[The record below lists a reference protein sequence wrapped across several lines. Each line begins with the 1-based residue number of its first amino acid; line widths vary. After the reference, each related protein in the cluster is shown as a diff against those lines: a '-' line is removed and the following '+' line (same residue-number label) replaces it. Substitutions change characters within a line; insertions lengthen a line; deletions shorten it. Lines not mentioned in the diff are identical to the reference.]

1 MTMSYVRPLEPD
13 PKEGVAPEMRRGTEP
28 VAVDTAALP
37 FGAALYRHVLKRA
50 LDVGAVAMAAPVVL
64 PLVAGLAF
72 AVAREGGKPFYSQT
86 RIGKD
91 GRPFRMWKLRSMVLD
106 ADMRLK
112 DHLRA
117 DPAARAEWNETQK
130 LRRDPRITPFG
141 RFLRQTSLDELPQL
155 WNVFRGD
162 MSLVGPRPMMVEQRT
177 IYHGVGYFALRP
189 GVTGLW
195 QTAGRNR
202 TSFEARAAY
211 DDEYEATLSLRND
224 LKIIIRT
231 LGVVWRGTGY

>member
-28 VAVDTAALP
+28 VAVETAALP
-37 FGAALYRHVLKRA
+37 FGAALYRHGIKRA
-50 LDVGAVAMAAPVVL
+50 IDVAAVVMAAPVVL

-72 AVAREGGKPFYSQT
+72 AVARDGGKPFYSQT

-189 GVTGLW
+189 GLTGLW

-202 TSFEARAAY
+202 TSFAERAAY
-211 DDEYEATLSLRND
+211 DDEYEATLSLRTD